1 MYIHPRRT
9 KFAKMTRK
17 KRTRGPLCSAILG
30 RPCPAGVRK
39 MSGPSGGVLAV
50 GHLAAAPAGGSKGAL
65 GEAATRG
72 GDDPAR
78 DGGGGRAQEGGEAPR
93 QNDAVYT
100 SSSYAASRGLRRPS
114 AGRTAA
120 SPPQVAHPVPP
131 PRSKAGLSIVAGVAA
146 PGIMKSSSEIFLSS
160 TALPPTKGILKSSS
174 GVLRPGTSGAP
185 LSRSASGG
193 VVASTARVNFSSTVS
208 HIESSPPSSPTE
220 PPFGMSVA
228 ALSSPPSGP
237 SKVDLSFRQASQ
249 PAPAVAT
256 SSTSPASSCSSHACA
271 AAAAASSRPPSPP
284 PPPLAPPRTRPRGA
298 KAAGKCLK
306 VFLDQLPAA
315 ATSAEQDT

>member
-1 MYIHPRRT
+1 MMEVDGPCNPDRT
-9 KFAKMTRK
+9 
-17 KRTRGPLCSAILG
+17 
-30 RPCPAGVRK
+30 
-39 MSGPSGGVLAV
+39 
-50 GHLAAAPAGGSKGAL
+50 
-65 GEAATRG
+65 
-72 GDDPAR
+72 
-78 DGGGGRAQEGGEAPR
+78 
-93 QNDAVYT
+93 
-100 SSSYAASRGLRRPS
+100 LRW
-114 AGRTAA
+114 TAA
-120 SPPQVAHPVPP
+120 NPPQVAHPVPP

-174 GVLRPGTSGAP
+174 GVLRPGASGAP

-249 PAPAVAT
+249 PAPA
-256 SSTSPASSCSSHACA
+256 
-271 AAAAASSRPPSPP
+271 
-284 PPPLAPPRTRPRGA
+284 
-298 KAAGKCLK
+298 AAGKCLK

>member
-1 MYIHPRRT
+1 
-9 KFAKMTRK
+9 
-17 KRTRGPLCSAILG
+17 
-30 RPCPAGVRK
+30 

-93 QNDAVYT
+93 QNDASSVYT